1 MKKAF
6 ILLLIPFFAMSCTGY
21 EDYVDQTQI
30 KTVNLVVEQ
39 ADWIEHTDAD
49 GKNRYYSCSF
59 SMPEITSNVYEFGS
73 VQTYVTFSNSQQTMP
88 YVRHYED
95 ISGAQW
101 TRTVD
106 YDYAVGNLVIYVT
119 NSDFIKDLPEK
130 MTFRVVMMW
139 QE

>member
-6 ILLLIPFFAMSCTGY
+6 ILLLIPFFAISCTSY
-21 EDYVDQTQI
+21 EDYGDGTQI
-30 KTVNLVVEQ
+30 KTVNLIVNQ
-39 ADWIEHTDAD
+39 SDWVEHTDND

-59 SMPEITSNVYEFGS
+59 SMPEITSTVYEFGS
-73 VQTYVTFSNSQQTMP
+73 VQTYVTFETSQQAMP
-88 YVRHYED
+88 YVRHYEYVNG
-95 ISGAQW
+95 IQW

-106 YDYAVGNLVIYVT
+106 YDYAVGNMAIYVT
-119 NSDFIKDLPEK
+119 NSNFMKDLPET